1 MEVVA
6 ADAAQDGDS
15 EVQEEVASS
24 TASSPLELLRGK
36 RAQLDAKLYLDLA
49 VPRWDDLLG
58 RRLWVRYRPGDAEAL
73 QAAVE
78 KRENNHRKAVA
89 AGKQG
94 DAHRVTKANADFL
107 VKACVA
113 VYDLPLDAEPPKE
126 LSGLEDYPTFGSEE
140 LSEAVGSPKNAV
152 DTARKVYAT
161 DGDLMV
167 ASAQLLEWSAQAT
180 PKAESDFLGS

>member
-6 ADAAQDGDS
+6 ADAAGDGTS
-15 EVQEEVASS
+15 EEVTQSS
-24 TASSPLELLRGK
+24 SATSPLDLLRGR
-36 RAQLDAKLYLDLA
+36 RAELDAKLYLDLA

-73 QAAVE
+73 QASVE
-78 KRENNHRKAVA
+78 RRETAHRKQIA

-94 DAHRVTKANADFL
+94 DPHRATKANADFL

-113 VYDLPLDAEPPKE
+113 VYDLPLDVEPPKD
-126 LSGLEDYPTFGSEE
+126 LSGIEDYPTFGSEE
-140 LSEAVGSPKNAV
+140 LSQAVGAPANAV
-152 DTARKVYAT
+152 ETARKVYAT

-167 ASAQLLEWSAQAT
+167 AAAQLLEWSAQAT
-180 PKAESDFLGS
+180 PKAESDFLEL